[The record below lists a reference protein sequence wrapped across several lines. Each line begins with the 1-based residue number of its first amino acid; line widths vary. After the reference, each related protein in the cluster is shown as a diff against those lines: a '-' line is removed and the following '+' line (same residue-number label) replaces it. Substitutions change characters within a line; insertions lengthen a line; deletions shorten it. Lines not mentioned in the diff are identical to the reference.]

1 MGWNIVQRRQTIFD
15 MVNQMGFVKL
25 SQLKEYF
32 PEVSEV
38 TLRKDLQ
45 YLDENQQIIRVH
57 GGAKALPHALSF
69 LYRSG
74 IYQEEKSLIAAKA
87 AELITP
93 GSSIFISAGSTCVE
107 LAKRLPDMPLYVT
120 TDGMTTAISVP
131 NRPDTTVEVLGG
143 ELDMNLMR
151 ISGLSVL
158 QGMESMH
165 FNCAFIGTPGFHP
178 DYGFSYPSAMTVA
191 ALSKAIERA
200 DKVIML
206 MDSSKVNYILMP
218 RSIPIEKI
226 DILVSDGKLKPEIV
240 QVLESKGVQ
249 VL

>member
-1 MGWNIVQRRQTIFD
+1 MGWNIEKRRQTIFD
-15 MVNQMGFVKL
+15 MVNQMGSVKL

-45 YLDENQQIIRVH
+45 YLDESQQIIRIH

-74 IYQEEKSLIAAKA
+74 INLEEKSLIAAKA
-87 AELITP
+87 AELIQPNT
-93 GSSIFISAGSTCVE
+93 SVFITAGSTCVE
-107 LAKRLPDMPLYVT
+107 LARRLPDVPLYVA
-120 TDGMTTAISVP
+120 TDGMTTALSVP

-143 ELDMNLMR
+143 ELDLNLMR
-151 ISGLSVL
+151 ISGLSVIQAL
-158 QGMESMH
+158 EPMH
-165 FNCAFIGTPGFHP
+165 FNYAFIGTPGFHP

-191 ALSKAIERA
+191 ALSKAIERS

-206 MDSSKVNYILMP
+206 MDSSKVNYALMP
-218 RSIPIEKI
+218 RSIPLEKI
-226 DILVSDGKLKPEIV
+226 DILVSDGKLEPEIIR
-240 QVLESKGVQ
+240 VLESKGVE

>member
-1 MGWNIVQRRQTIFD
+1 MGWNIEKRRQTIFE
-15 MVNQMGFVKL
+15 MVNQMGSVSL

-45 YLDENQQIIRVH
+45 YLDENQQIIRIH

-74 IYQEEKSLIAAKA
+74 INLEEKGMIAAKA
-87 AELITP
+87 AELIRP
-93 GSSIFISAGSTCVE
+93 NSSLFITAGSTCVE
-107 LAKRLPDMPLYVT
+107 LARRLPDVPLYVF

-143 ELDMNLMR
+143 ELDLNLMR
-151 ISGLSVL
+151 ISGLSVI
-158 QGMESMH
+158 QGLEPMH
-165 FNCAFIGTPGFHP
+165 FNYAFIGTPAFHP
-178 DYGFSYPSAMTVA
+178 DHGFSYPSAMTVA

-200 DKVIML
+200 DQVIML
-206 MDSSKVNYILMP
+206 MDSSKVNYALMP
-218 RSIPIEKI
+218 RSIPLEKI
-226 DILVSDGKLKPEIV
+226 DILVSDGKLEPEIV
-240 QVLESKGVQ
+240 EKIEAKGVQ